1 MAAPQSSAALPHSR
15 LNTAPRAEA
24 LPTSPDAFQWRGP
37 APLDADVRAALERAL
52 QADPSLDAVAPID
65 ADALAL
71 AWSLEADE
79 DPVLRVQGLGVAP
92 CHEPDMDRGDP
103 PERECGREVC
113 CLGGV
118 SSAG

>member
-1 MAAPQSSAALPHSR
+1 M
-15 LNTAPRAEA
+15 NTAPRAEA

-79 DPVLRVQGLGVAP
+79 DPVAAAWTWAPRVALPIAGRSPPALW
-92 CHEPDMDRGDP
+92 RGAA
-103 PERECGREVC
+103 
-113 CLGGV
+113 
-118 SSAG
+118 SA